1 MFIHSANLLYTY
13 DLSEGTAIKTTLST
27 LGMAIALA
35 GAAFGAPIVNVQF
48 VGPGTSVTDSNGVA
62 VTPYEVKIDG
72 VPQVVT
78 CYDLHDDIQ
87 RGDTWQAYEY
97 SLNDAIANGMFSS
110 GAYGDA
116 TIGYESVGWLSAQT
130 YSNPD
135 EEVGLQYAIWHVFSH
150 VNTLSGAENTAYQN
164 YENALN
170 AQITN
175 HFAGFDF
182 SHTTFLEPTT
192 GAVGATGTKQAFVF
206 AVTPGGGNQSS
217 TPEPGTMVMI
227 GSGLLCLLS
236 SIGFKRFARKRG

>member
-1 MFIHSANLLYTY
+1 
-13 DLSEGTAIKTTLST
+13 
-27 LGMAIALA
+27 MAITLV
-35 GAAFGAPIVNVQF
+35 GGAFGAPIVNVQF
-48 VGPGTSVTDSNGVA
+48 VGPGTTVADSNGVA

-87 RGDTWQAYEY
+87 VGDTWSAYEY
-97 SLNDAIANGMFSS
+97 TLSDAIAHGMFSS
-110 GAYGDA
+110 GAWGNA

-130 YSNPD
+130 YSNAD
-135 EEVGLQYAIWHVFSH
+135 EEVALQYAIWHVFDS
-150 VNTLSGAENTAYQN
+150 VKTLTGAQNTAYTN
-164 YENALN
+164 YENALAAEVASN
-170 AQITN
+170 
-175 HFAGFDF
+175 FAGFDF

-206 AVTPGGGNQSS
+206 AVTTGGGNQSS

-236 SIGFKRFARKRG
+236 SIGFKRFARKRS

>member
-1 MFIHSANLLYTY
+1 M
-13 DLSEGTAIKTTLST
+13 
-27 LGMAIALA
+27 ALA
-35 GAAFGAPIVNVQF
+35 LASSAFGAPIVNVLF
-48 VGPGTSVTDSNGVA
+48 VGPGTSVADSNGIA

-87 RGDTWQAYEY
+87 QGDSWPAYEY

-110 GAYGDA
+110 GAYGDP

-135 EEVGLQYAIWHVFSH
+135 EEVALQYAIWHVFDS
-150 VNTLSGAENTAYQN
+150 VQALTGAEDTAYQG
-164 YENALN
+164 YENALTAEIAN
-170 AQITN
+170 G
-175 HFAGFDF
+175 FANFDF

-192 GAVGATGTKQAFVF
+192 GVVGATGTKQAFVF
-206 AVTPGGGNQSS
+206 AVTTGGGDQTNA
-217 TPEPGTMVMI
+217 PEPGTMVMI

-236 SIGFKRFARKRG
+236 SIGFKQFGRKRN